1 MFNEMEDFYCSLMK
15 DEETSSLFSDFMR
28 AYEGSLGGCKCTSGS
43 RRRYAENLYVNIDE
57 TFTQEKLDILL
68 RVFTATM
75 LVFVHKG
82 EKLMSIK

>member
-1 MFNEMEDFYCSLMK
+1 MSERIFNEMEDFYCSLMK

-57 TFTQEKLDILL
+57 TFTQEIRYPAKSLHRNDVSL
-68 RVFTATM
+68 R
-75 LVFVHKG
+75 
-82 EKLMSIK
+82 S